1 MSNPTEESPAAAG
14 ADASSETRLEKR
26 CLTLSLAPQPGEG
39 GFSGGRRRTDQGP
52 RWRGTPNGA
61 RDGGEETDHEG
72 GESYWFR
79 KVNGVDAGAAA
90 GGVSPI
96 HYAFQAS
103 GSQDSLDASEANHL
117 GFLAGDASGTA
128 TDNPNMVA
136 LMEVA
141 AHNVELKQQLR
152 LVTLELVHLQS
163 QVEKQQMHQQMDR
176 QQQEWK
182 SRYWTAQEHQ
192 RFLEA
197 LKVHGQKDFKSIAS
211 FVGSRSSTQ
220 VKTHAQKYFQKL
232 AKQKQHTGHRGGDGN
247 ASSSTP
253 DDEAG
258 STSREESRGSSGET
272 VRPLPHDTP
281 TCHSAPLHPC
291 TPAPLHPRN
300 PSWPCS
306 PWRAPSRFLACRP
319 CFPRC
324 SNRRVASDA
333 NPPAWIQESGSGT
346 GISTAPFFG
355 STEGEDMS
363 SSLGG
368 YCCSEESS
376 REGRKSSSDPQ
387 SSASPAS
394 S

>member
-1 MSNPTEESPAAAG
+1 MQQQQQMVWHTSASAFNPPSTLDRQAPIDRQAQMAMASLPHHFSQRPMGVYEGTSSTSSPFMMEQQRAI
-14 ADASSETRLEKR
+14 
-26 CLTLSLAPQPGEG
+26 APPLHHLNSPPHHQPGEG

-272 VRPLPHDTP
+272 
-281 TCHSAPLHPC
+281 
-291 TPAPLHPRN
+291 
-300 PSWPCS
+300 
-306 PWRAPSRFLACRP
+306 
-319 CFPRC
+319 
-324 SNRRVASDA
+324 
-333 NPPAWIQESGSGT
+333 ESGSGT